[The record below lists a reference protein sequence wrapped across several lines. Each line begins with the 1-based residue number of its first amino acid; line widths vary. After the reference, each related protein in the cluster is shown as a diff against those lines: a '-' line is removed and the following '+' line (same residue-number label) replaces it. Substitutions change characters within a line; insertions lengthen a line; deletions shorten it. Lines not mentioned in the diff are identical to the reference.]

1 MMFIPRVFHA
11 VLLATGLA
19 FGFAVSAAAQSIQ
32 ISAIGDSN
40 IAGRGVSPWEAY
52 PAKLEAALRAKGF
65 DVHVTNHGIIGDTT
79 AGVLAR
85 LDAAAP
91 AGTQVA
97 IVWVGVND
105 RKAGVPQPTIRATR
119 DAIVARLR
127 ARGIEV
133 LSFNEDPAA
142 DMRGNPQF
150 TVPNDP
156 QRHLN
161 AAGYDRLVARTLP
174 QVIALVQRAQQK
186 GR

>member
-1 MMFIPRVFHA
+1 MFIPRALNA
-11 VLLATGLA
+11 VLVATIFVFCFLTP
-19 FGFAVSAAAQSIQ
+19 AAAQPVQ

-40 IAGRGVSPWEAY
+40 IAGRWVSSWEAY

-65 DVHVTNHGIIGDTT
+65 DVHVVNHGINGDTT
-79 AGVLAR
+79 EGVLAR

-97 IVWVGVND
+97 IVWIGVND
-105 RKAGVPQPTIRATR
+105 RKAGVPQPTIRANR
-119 DAIVARLR
+119 QAIVGRLR

-133 LSFNEDPAA
+133 LSFDNDPGA
-142 DMRGNPQF
+142 DMRGNPQY

-161 AAGYDRLVARTLP
+161 AAGYDVLVARTLG
-174 QVIALVQRAQQK
+174 QVAALVQRAQQK
-186 GR
+186 GH